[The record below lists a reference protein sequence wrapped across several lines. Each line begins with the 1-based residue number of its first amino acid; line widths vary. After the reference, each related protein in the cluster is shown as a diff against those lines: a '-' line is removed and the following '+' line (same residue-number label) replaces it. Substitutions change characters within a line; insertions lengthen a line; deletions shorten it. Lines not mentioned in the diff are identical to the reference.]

1 MSLVECSEGI
11 LLREALEGI
20 EVKRLFFAAS
30 FFFLHKVK
38 RKRLLMLV
46 ACFCP

>member
-20 EVKRLFFAAS
+20 EAVKVFAAS
-30 FFFLHKVK
+30 FFFFYI
-38 RKRLLMLV
+38 RLNESG
-46 ACFCP
+46 C

>member
-30 FFFLHKVK
+30 FFFYI
-38 RKRLLMLV
+38 RLNESG
-46 ACFCP
+46 C